1 MNTPIDRKYDIIHTV
16 SLNDNLYSNKPY
28 AAEKVSGASSFSHI
42 VSCIEYSL
50 RKYPHVHTYDRPR
63 KTNIPRQPLIN
74 EHLHAC
80 DCR

>member
-28 AAEKVSGASSFSHI
+28 AAEKVSSVLFSHI

-50 RKYPHVHTYDRPR
+50 RKYPHVHTYDRPPED
-63 KTNIPRQPLIN
+63 KTSRDN
-74 EHLHAC
+74 H
-80 DCR
+80 